1 MGERTLPAY
10 PLRSQCI
17 GRWYLLRICLGF
29 AQIMYRFRVQRVS
42 TPAHKCWV
50 GLTKNLTL
58 IVRHCCP
65 VKSGVAAFTGM
76 ISNAVLAI

>member
-1 MGERTLPAY
+1 MGELTLPAY

-17 GRWYLLRICLGF
+17 GRWHLLRICLGF

-58 IVRHCCP
+58 IVRTTFR
-65 VKSGVAAFTGM
+65 SR
-76 ISNAVLAI
+76 VL